1 MKAMILAA
9 GRGLRM
15 RPLTDTLP
23 KPLIPVAGV
32 PIIVRHLQALAK
44 AGFREVVINH
54 AWLGERLVGALGD
67 GARFGLVIRWSP
79 EALALETAGGIAH
92 ALALLGTEPFLVMN
106 GDIVCDWDPAQAAP
120 LAARVAHDDLL
131 ACCVLV
137 DNPQHHP
144 EGDFEVEGR
153 TLTFSGIGIYQ
164 PALFATIRPGAHA
177 RLGPLLHAALA
188 AKRMLPIH
196 HPGLWSDVGDPQ
208 RLAALE
214 RLLGCHDS
222 PNRSAPNPALR

>member
-32 PIIVRHLQALAK
+32 PLIERHLKALAV

-54 AWLGERLVGALGD
+54 AWLGERLVSALGD
-67 GARFGLVIRWSP
+67 GERFGLVIRWSP
-79 EALALETAGGIAH
+79 EVLALETAGGIAN
-92 ALALLGTEPFLVMN
+92 ALALLGIDPFLVIN
-106 GDIVCDWDPAQAAP
+106 GDIVCDWDLVQAAP
-120 LAARVAHDDLL
+120 LAARLVQDDLL
-131 ACCVLV
+131 ACCVLI

-153 TLTFSGIGIYQ
+153 RLTFSGIGIYQ
-164 PALFATIRPGAHA
+164 PALFATIKPGAHA

-188 AKRMLPIH
+188 AKRMLPIY

-214 RLLGCHDS
+214 RLLVCRDGPDKTC
-222 PNRSAPNPALR
+222 